1 MKKIIKN
8 LFVIV
13 LVFVVF
19 SMFFVRF
26 AYPYV
31 LYPAPKD
38 SGPIVSEGFELVSTG
53 GAEFLYSPSEG
64 DAKTIVYFHGNGE
77 TLNDIVY
84 IAQKYSAYGF
94 GIAVMEYPGYGDLDG
109 DTTEETIYASAD
121 TVFDYLNEQ
130 GVSNEKI
137 AVIGYSLGS
146 GVATE
151 MVYRGFG
158 SELVLIA
165 PYTSIPDVAQRFI
178 PFLPVDFL
186 IPEHFDTY
194 EKAASIIVPTL
205 IIHGDVDMTIPYDMG
220 VELSQVFENAQFVT
234 LEGKGHH
241 DYFDDE
247 TIGVVA
253 EFVMG
258 RNKEVGE
265 VEEVT

>member
-1 MKKIIKN
+1 MKKIIKKI
-8 LFVIV
+8 LVV
-13 LVFVVF
+13 VPVFVVF

-31 LYPAPKD
+31 LYPAPSD
-38 SGPIVSEGFELVSTG
+38 SGPVVPEGFELIKVE

-77 TLNDIVY
+77 TLNDITY
-84 IAQKYSAYGF
+84 IAQKYSSYGF
-94 GIAVMEYPGYGDLDG
+94 GVVMMEYPGYGDLDG

-130 GVSNEKI
+130 GVPNDEI
-137 AVIGYSLGS
+137 VVIGYSLGS

-151 MVYRGFG
+151 MAYRGVG

-165 PYTSIPDVAQRFI
+165 PYTSVPDVAQRFM
-178 PFLPVDFL
+178 PFLSADFL

-194 EKAASIIVPTL
+194 EKAASIVVPTL
-205 IIHGDVDMTIPYDMG
+205 IIHGTADMTIPYDMG
-220 VELSQVFENAQFVT
+220 FELSQVFENAELVT
-234 LEGKGHH
+234 QDGKGHY
-241 DYFDDE
+241 DYFDSE
-247 TIGVVA
+247 TIEVVA

-258 RNKEVGE
+258 K
-265 VEEVT
+265 